1 MLLKEGT
8 NGPYHTHSIRCH
20 FFGIIYYTLQSY
32 NLQGYNLHYNLQEK
46 SMQEV
51 MDHLI
56 YNGVNVSLDGRRQH
70 HELQQDSS
78 ATRLISNEKKSTSPL
93 HQKHLHHPNIIQIA
107 EKRLERLLICTEKSK
122 QSREA
127 LEIFE
132 SENRNYICCTIINN
146 GLKKR
151 IVLND
156 TPSGG
161 PQKRHKKES
170 SSWTLTCPHSSRDE
184 KKLLTT
190 PVSLQTTRRHRTLD
204 RVVQQ
209 NKFDELEMDFMD
221 SFFEIESQDT
231 SIFGLE
237 LDGTACSSFE

>member
-93 HQKHLHHPNIIQIA
+93 HQKHLNHPNIIQIA

-132 SENRNYICCTIINN
+132 SENRNDSCCSINN
-146 GLKKR
+146 RLKKR
-151 IVLND
+151 IALID
-156 TPSGG
+156 SPSGRLE
-161 PQKRHKKES
+161 KRHKKES
-170 SSWTLTCPHSSRDE
+170 STWTLTSPQSSTE
-184 KKLLTT
+184 KKLQSTR
-190 PVSLQTTRRHRTLD
+190 PVSPQNVRRHRTPD
-204 RVVQQ
+204 RVVQ
-209 NKFDELEMDFMD
+209 NKFDEKDIQIWNSRNDFN
-221 SFFEIESQDT
+221 
-231 SIFGLE
+231 
-237 LDGTACSSFE
+237 